1 MDNVIFLLP
10 YSMSSKSFQGTSKYN
25 FMVNNILN
33 LVEFTFQYIINYMDD
48 DGES

>member
-1 MDNVIFLLP
+1 
-10 YSMSSKSFQGTSKYN
+10 MSSKSFQGTSKYN